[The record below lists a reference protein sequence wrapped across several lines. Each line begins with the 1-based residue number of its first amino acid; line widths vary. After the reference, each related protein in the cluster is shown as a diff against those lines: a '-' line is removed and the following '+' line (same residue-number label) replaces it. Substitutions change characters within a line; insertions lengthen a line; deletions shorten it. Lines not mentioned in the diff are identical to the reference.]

1 MEGELQP
8 RRLGLSGP
16 MDDIASVTLSQG
28 SNDVKHDAFHLVL
41 GVVSLARAASRG
53 GLDEL
58 KES

>member
-1 MEGELQP
+1 
-8 RRLGLSGP
+8 

-53 GLDEL
+53 ELDEF